1 MKISTI
7 ITVILVL
14 AIAAGGFALLNLHTT
29 VTIDVDGQINSA
41 KVWAWSVKDA
51 LAAAGVSLTQGDVV
65 TPDLDLR
72 LPKEGT
78 INVKRAFWVVISAD
92 GVSQFLWTTERT
104 PTKLLESANVRL
116 TSDDLLLWNGVVID
130 PEKPLP
136 QGESHSLQV
145 RRSTTVNLINGNE
158 NHQITSTATTLG
170 AALWE
175 QGIIL
180 HSGDQLEPG
189 FESPLNETEMIAEVQ
204 RAQHITIQ
212 QASGSIQTRVL
223 AKTVGE
229 ALAQARVA
237 LQGLDYSIPDEEM
250 LIPISNTI
258 QVVRVHEEI
267 SLETEPLAFGYLTQ
281 PLEDVELDIQKVV
294 QVGEYGL
301 TAKRVRVIFEDGV
314 EVARQTEDEW
324 VAREPKPRIVG
335 YGTQINIRTLQ
346 VPGGTIEYWRA
357 VNVYASTYSP
367 CRSGGDK
374 CYPNTSSGKPVQKG
388 VIAVTLPWY
397 RYMQGLPAYVPEYGF
412 GSIEDVGGGLPDR
425 YWIDLGYSDDDWVGW
440 GGWTTIYFLT
450 PVPANIMWILE

>member
-7 ITVILVL
+7 ITVSLVL
-14 AIAAGGFALLNLHTT
+14 LIAVSGVVLLELRNNITFEIDSQEYTT
-29 VTIDVDGQINSA
+29 T
-41 KVWAWSVKDA
+41 VWAWSVEDA
-51 LAAAGVSLTQGDVV
+51 FAAAEIPLTEGDIV
-65 TPDLDLR
+65 TPELNQRIPED
-72 LPKEGT
+72 GNIT
-78 INVKRAFWVVISAD
+78 IERAFWVLVSAD
-92 GVSQFLWTTERT
+92 GASQSLWTTERS
-104 PTKLLESANVRL
+104 PIKLLEMANINL
-116 TSDDLLLWNGVVID
+116 GTDDLLLWNGVVVD
-130 PEKPLP
+130 PKKPLP
-136 QGESHSLQV
+136 QGDSHSLQV
-145 RRSTTVNLINGNE
+145 RRSATVNLDDNGNKF
-158 NHQITSTATTLG
+158 QITSTGTTLG

-189 FESPLNETEMIAEVQ
+189 FDSPLNENQITAEVQ
-204 RAQHITIQ
+204 RGQQIIIQ
-212 QASGSIQTRVL
+212 QVSGEIQAHVL
-223 AKTVGE
+223 AMTVGE
-229 ALAQARVA
+229 ALAQAGVA
-237 LQGLDYSIPDEEM
+237 LQGLDYSFPAEEM
-250 LIPISNTI
+250 PIPISNTI
-258 QVVRVHEEI
+258 RVVRVHEEI
-267 SLETEPLAFGYLTQ
+267 SLETEPLAFGFLTQ
-281 PLEDVELDIQKVV
+281 PLEDVELDTQQVV

-301 TAKRVRVIFEDGV
+301 TAKRVRVVYEDGV
-314 EVARQTEDEW
+314 EVDRQIEDEW

-397 RYMQGLPAYVPEYGF
+397 RYMQGLPAYVPEYGL

-425 YWIDLGYSDDDWVGW
+425 YWIDLGYSDEDWVGW

-450 PVPANIMWILE
+450 PVPDTIMWILE